1 MTTIMDRVRSVNLEA
16 ELSKSIQ
23 GDVLF
28 DEMSR
33 HIYST
38 DASLYQVQPMGIV
51 LPRTR
56 DEVRRIVQIANQ
68 HQVPLL
74 PRGGGT
80 SLAGQTVLAG
90 LVVDCSKYLTRILEV
105 NPDERWVRVEPG
117 IVLDNLNESLK
128 AHNLHFPPD
137 PATSSRA
144 NIGGMIGN
152 NSSGVRSIR
161 YGKTVDQVLEASI
174 ILPTGEEL
182 LLKNL
187 NPEELEEKCSQKDR
201 EGELYRG
208 LRQIVKDNSQ
218 EITRRFPRVMRRVGG
233 YNLDYLLQGDGFNLV
248 KLLVGSEGTLAFV
261 TEAKLN
267 LEPIPRYTA
276 VSVIHFND
284 LIGAIDAVPVILDY
298 NPSAIEILDHY
309 GLELARSHPAV
320 APLCAQFIQGDPEA
334 ILWVEFSGESQKEVN
349 AEWSSMKA
357 CLKDQ
362 KGFYTCYDAD
372 DAKAKQTVWDVRKHS
387 LGILL
392 GMKGDAKPL
401 AFIEDAC
408 IPVEHLSEYVRRVL
422 EFCRQ
427 HDRPVALY
435 AHASAGVIHIRP
447 ILNLKQQ
454 EDVDLLRKISTKSFE
469 MVCEYGGSWSG
480 EHGDGLVRSYKN
492 REFFGE
498 QLYQAFRKVKQT
510 FDPAGLMNPGKIID
524 AQDIAENL
532 RIHPAYSTR
541 FPKPHFHFR
550 QEQGF
555 DRAIEL
561 CTGVGHC
568 RKTIS
573 GTMCPSYI
581 ATRDEEHSTRG
592 RANALRMA
600 IAGELGPD
608 GLTSQR
614 LHDVLDL
621 CLECKAC
628 KSECPS
634 GVDMAR
640 LKTEFL
646 AHYYQRHGL
655 PLGKRFI
662 SKTRETAQWASQF
675 PTLSN
680 WVMGLSVSRWLL
692 EKLTGIDQRRT
703 LPPIA
708 HQNFTSW
715 GQENL
720 NGGRPGQGQQ
730 QVALFVDTF
739 TNFYEPNIGIA
750 AVHLL
755 ESLDYRVLLA
765 DVGCCGRPL
774 ISAGQLG
781 QVKAQAQM
789 LIQNLQKYADQ
800 QIPVI
805 VLEPSCWA
813 TIHDDYPELLDR
825 ESGCQPVVNQIVT
838 LEEFLTRD
846 DVASRLN
853 EKTGAGPT
861 EILFHGHCQQKALQ
875 GIEGSMSALKSLKQT
890 KLQAIDSGCCGMA
903 GSFGYEKKHF
913 EISEQIGEDRLFP
926 ALRKASKQAEVVASG
941 FSCRSQIR
949 HFTGR
954 RAQHLA
960 EVLAHHLAREP

>member
-1 MTTIMDRVRSVNLEA
+1 MEQGRLENLEA
-16 ELSKSIQ
+16 ELSEYLQ

-38 DASLYQVQPMGIV
+38 DASLYQIKPMGIV

-56 DEVRRIVQIANQ
+56 DEVGRIARIANQ

-80 SLAGQTVLAG
+80 SLAGQTVLEG
-90 LVVDCSKYLTRILEV
+90 LVVDFSKYLTRILEV

-152 NSSGVRSIR
+152 NSAGVRSIR
-161 YGKTVDQVLEASI
+161 YGKTVDQILEASI
-174 ILPTGEEL
+174 VLPTGEEL

-187 NPEELEEKCSQKDR
+187 NPTQLEEKCSQEDR
-201 EGELYRG
+201 EGELYRSI
-208 LRQIVKDNSQ
+208 RQIVKDNSQ
-218 EITRRFPRVMRRVGG
+218 EITQRFPRVMRRVGG
-233 YNLDYLLQGDGFNLV
+233 YNLDYLLQEDGFNLA

-284 LIGAIDAVPVILDY
+284 LIRAIDAVPVILGY
-298 NPSAIEILDHY
+298 NPSAVEILDHY
-309 GLELARSHPAV
+309 GLELARSQPAV

-334 ILWVEFSGESQKEVN
+334 ILWVEFSGESEEEVTTQWK
-349 AEWSSMKA
+349 AMKA
-357 CLKDQ
+357 CLDNQ
-362 KGFYTCYDAD
+362 EGFYTCYDAD
-372 DAKAKQTVWDVRKHS
+372 DAQAKQTVWDVRKHS

-401 AFIEDAC
+401 PFIEDAC
-408 IPVEHLSEYVRRVL
+408 IPVEYLSEYVGRVL
-422 EFCRQ
+422 DFCRQ

-454 EDVDLLRKISTKSFE
+454 EDVDLLRKISEKSFE
-469 MVCEYGGSWSG
+469 MVCEYGGAWSG

-498 QLYQAFRKVKQT
+498 QLYQAFREVKQT

-532 RIHPAYSTR
+532 RIHPDYSTR
-541 FPKPHFHFR
+541 FPKSHFHFR
-550 QEQGF
+550 QEKGF

-568 RKTIS
+568 RKTVS

-592 RANALRMA
+592 RANALRLA

-614 LHDVLDL
+614 LYEVLDL

-662 SKTRETAQWASQF
+662 SQIRKSAQWASHA
-675 PTLSN
+675 PRISN
-680 WVMGLSVSRWLL
+680 WVMDLSVSRWLL
-692 EKLTGIDQRRT
+692 EKLTGIDQRRR
-703 LPPIA
+703 LPPVA
-708 HQNFTSW
+708 HQTFTSW
-715 GQENL
+715 CKENL
-720 NGGRPGQGQQ
+720 NGGQPNQDQR

-739 TNFYEPNIGIA
+739 TNFYEPNIGIS
-750 AVHLL
+750 AVRLL
-755 ESLDYRVLLA
+755 EDLNYRVLLA
-765 DVGCCGRPL
+765 DLGCCGRPL

-781 QVKAQAQM
+781 QVKERAQV
-789 LIQNLQKYADQ
+789 LIQKLHKYVDQ
-800 QIPVI
+800 QIPIV

-813 TIHDDYPELLDR
+813 TIRDDYPDLLDH
-825 ESGCQPVVNQIVT
+825 ESAVRPVVDHIVS

-846 DVASRLN
+846 DVASRLI
-853 EKTGAGPT
+853 EKTGKGPP

-875 GIEGSMSALKSLKQT
+875 GIERSMSALKSLKQT
-890 KLQAIDSGCCGMA
+890 RLQAIDSGCCGMA
-903 GSFGYEKKHF
+903 GSFGYEKKHY

-926 ALRKASKQAEVVASG
+926 AVREASEQAEVVASG
-941 FSCRSQIR
+941 FSCRSQIQ

-954 RAQHLA
+954 RAKHLA
-960 EVLAHHLAREP
+960 EVLADSLVREP

>member
-1 MTTIMDRVRSVNLEA
+1 MDRAQRANLEA
-16 ELSKSIQ
+16 ELSESIQ

-28 DEMSR
+28 DEMSL

-38 DASLYQVQPMGIV
+38 DASLYQIKPLGVV

-56 DEVRRIVQIANQ
+56 DEIGRIVRIANQ

-90 LVVDCSKYLTRILEV
+90 LVVDCSKYLTGILEV
-105 NPDERWVRVEPG
+105 NPEERWARVEPG

-152 NSSGVRSIR
+152 NSAGVRSIR
-161 YGKTVDQVLEASI
+161 YGKTVDQILEAAI
-174 ILPTGEEL
+174 VLPTGEEL
-182 LLKNL
+182 LLRNL
-187 NPEELEEKCSQKDR
+187 DPEELDKKCAQQDR

-208 LRQIVKDNSQ
+208 LRRIVQDNSE
-218 EITRRFPRVMRRVGG
+218 EITQRFPRVMRRVGG
-233 YNLDYLLQGDGFNLV
+233 YNLDYLLNKDGFNLA
-248 KLLVGSEGTLAFV
+248 KLIVGSEGTLAFV
-261 TEAKLN
+261 TEAKIN

-284 LIGAIDAVPVILDY
+284 LIRAIDAVPVILGYD
-298 NPSAIEILDHY
+298 PSAVEILDHY
-309 GLELARSHPAV
+309 GLELARAQPAV

-334 ILWVEFSGESQKEVN
+334 ILWVEFSGESEEEVHGN
-349 AEWSSMKA
+349 WSAMKA
-357 CLKDQ
+357 CMNDQ
-362 KGFYTCYDAD
+362 AGYYTCYDAD

-401 AFIEDAC
+401 PFIEDAC
-408 IPVEHLSEYVRRVL
+408 IPVEHLSEYVGRVL
-422 EFCRQ
+422 DFCRQ

-454 EDVDLLRKISTKSFE
+454 EDVDLLRKISAKSFE
-469 MVCEYGGSWSG
+469 MVCEYGGAWSG

-498 QLYQAFRKVKQT
+498 QLYQTFREVKQT
-510 FDPAGLMNPGKIID
+510 FDPTGLMNPGKIID

-532 RIHPAYSTR
+532 RIHPDYSTR
-541 FPKPHFHFR
+541 FPKTHFHFR

-568 RKTIS
+568 RKSIS

-592 RANALRMA
+592 RANALRLA
-600 IAGELGPD
+600 IAGDLGWD

-614 LHDVLDL
+614 LYDVLDL

-655 PLGKRFI
+655 PLGKQII
-662 SKTRETAQWASQF
+662 SRIRETAQWASHF
-675 PTLSN
+675 PRLSN
-680 WVMGLSVSRWLL
+680 WVTGHPVSRWFL

-703 LPPIA
+703 LPPLA
-708 HQNFTSW
+708 SETLTSW
-715 GQENL
+715 CREHL
-720 NGGRPGQGQQ
+720 NGGQPEQDQE

-739 TNFYEPNIGIA
+739 TNFYEPHIGIA
-750 AVHLL
+750 AVRLL
-755 ESLDYRVLLA
+755 EGMNYRVLLA

-774 ISAGQLG
+774 VSAGQLTE
-781 QVKAQAQM
+781 VRTKAQA
-789 LIQNLQKYADQ
+789 LIRKLKRYADE

-813 TIHDDYPELLDR
+813 TIRDDYPDLLEN
-825 ESGCQPVVNQIVT
+825 ESACRSVVENIMS
-838 LEEFLTRD
+838 LEEFLGRRE
-846 DVASRLN
+846 VGSRLI
-853 EKTGAGPT
+853 EKVGEGPA
-861 EILFHGHCQQKALQ
+861 EVLFHGHCQQKALQ

-890 KLQAIDSGCCGMA
+890 QLRAVDSGCCGMA
-903 GSFGYEKKHF
+903 GSFGYEKEHYQ
-913 EISEQIGEDRLFP
+913 ISQQIGDDRLFP
-926 ALRKASKQAEVVASG
+926 AVRAASEQAEVVASG
-941 FSCRSQIR
+941 FSCRAQIQ

-954 RAQHLA
+954 RAKHLA
-960 EVLAHHLAREP
+960 EVLAQYLS

>member
-1 MTTIMDRVRSVNLEA
+1 MDRTGLANLEA
-16 ELSKSIQ
+16 ELSESIQ

-38 DASLYQVQPMGIV
+38 DASLYQIKPLGIV

-56 DEVRRIVQIANQ
+56 DEVRRIVQIAAQ

-90 LVVDCSKYLTRILEV
+90 LVVDCSKYLTRILEI
-105 NPDERWVRVEPG
+105 NPDEGWARVEPG

-128 AHNLHFPPD
+128 PHNLHFPPD

-161 YGKTVDQVLEASI
+161 YGKTVDHILEISI
-174 ILPTGEEL
+174 VLPTGEEL
-182 LLKNL
+182 LLKKFNAQ
-187 NPEELEEKCSQKDR
+187 ELQEKCSQEDR
-201 EGELYRG
+201 EGALYRG
-208 LRQIVKDNSQ
+208 LRRIVEENSE
-218 EITRRFPRVMRRVGG
+218 EIARRFPRVMRRVGG
-233 YNLDYLLQGDGFNLV
+233 YNLDYLLEGDGFNLA

-276 VSVIHFND
+276 VSVIHFNH
-284 LIGAIDAVPVILDY
+284 LIRAIDAVPVILGY
-298 NPSAIEILDHY
+298 NPSAVEILDRY

-320 APLCAQFIQGDPEA
+320 ATLCAQFIQGDPEA
-334 ILWVEFSGESQKEVN
+334 ILWVEFSGESQEEVN
-349 AEWSSMKA
+349 TQWRAMKA
-357 CLKDQ
+357 CLDDQ
-362 KGFYTCYDAD
+362 EGFYTCYDAM
-372 DAKAKQTVWDVRKHS
+372 DAQAKQTVWDVRKHS

-401 AFIEDAC
+401 PFIEDAC
-408 IPVEHLSEYVRRVL
+408 IPVEHLSEYVSRVL
-422 EFCRQ
+422 DFCRQ

-447 ILNLKQQ
+447 ILNLKRQ
-454 EDVDLLRKISTKSFE
+454 EDVELLRKISAKAFE

-498 QLYQAFRKVKQT
+498 QLYQAFREVKQI

-532 RIHPAYSTR
+532 RIHPDYSTH
-541 FPKPHFHFR
+541 FPKTHFHFR

-568 RKTIS
+568 RKTGS

-614 LHDVLDL
+614 LYDVLDL

-662 SKTRETAQWASQF
+662 SKIRETAQLASHF
-675 PTLSN
+675 PRFSN
-680 WVMGLSVSRWLL
+680 GVMGHFVSRWLL
-692 EKLTGIDQRRT
+692 EKLTGIDRRRT

-708 HQNFTSW
+708 LQTFNAW
-715 GQENL
+715 CNENL
-720 NGGRPGQGQQ
+720 KGGQPGQNQH

-739 TNFYEPNIGIA
+739 TNFYEPHIGIA
-750 AVHLL
+750 AVRLL
-755 ESLDYRVLLA
+755 ESLNYQVLLA
-765 DVGCCGRPL
+765 NVGCCGRPL
-774 ISAGQLG
+774 ISAGQLTL
-781 QVKAQAQM
+781 VKEKARM
-789 LIQNLQKYADQ
+789 LIQKLQIYADQ
-800 QIPVI
+800 QLPIV

-813 TIHDDYPELLDR
+813 TIHDDYPDLLDH
-825 ESGCQPVVNQIVT
+825 ETGYQPVLDNIVS
-838 LEEFLTRD
+838 LDEFLTRE
-846 DVASRLN
+846 DVASRLI
-853 EKTGAGPT
+853 EITGVGPA

-875 GIEGSMSALKSLKQT
+875 GIERSMTALKSLKQT
-890 KLQAIDSGCCGMA
+890 QLQAIDAGCCGMA
-903 GSFGYEKKHF
+903 GSFGYEKKHYK
-913 EISEQIGEDRLFP
+913 ISQQIGEDRLFP
-926 ALRKASKQAEVVASG
+926 AVRAASEQTEVVASG
-941 FSCRSQIR
+941 FSCRTQIQ

-960 EVLAHHLAREP
+960 EVLAHHLARDQ

>member
-1 MTTIMDRVRSVNLEA
+1 MDKARLANLEA
-16 ELSKSIQ
+16 ELNESIQ

-28 DEMSR
+28 DEMSC

-38 DASLYQVQPMGIV
+38 DASLYQIKPMGIV
-51 LPRTR
+51 LPRSG
-56 DEVRRIVQIANQ
+56 DEIRRIVQIASK

-90 LVVDCSKYLTRILEV
+90 LVVDCSKYLTAILEV
-105 NPDERWVRVEPG
+105 NSEERWVRVEPG

-128 AHNLHFPPD
+128 THNLHFAPD

-152 NSSGVRSIR
+152 NSAGVRSIR
-161 YGKTVDQVLEASI
+161 YGKTVDQILEISI
-174 ILPTGEEL
+174 VLPTGEAL

-187 NPEELEEKCSQKDR
+187 NPEELEEKCSREDR
-201 EGELYRG
+201 EGALYRD
-208 LRQIVKDNSQ
+208 LRRIVDDNSE
-218 EITRRFPRVMRRVGG
+218 EITQRFPRVMRRVGG
-233 YNLDYLLQGDGFNLV
+233 YNLDYLVGENGFNLA

-284 LIGAIDAVPVILDY
+284 LIRAIDAVPVILGY
-298 NPSAIEILDHY
+298 NPSAVEILDHY
-309 GLELARSHPAV
+309 GLELARSQPAV

-334 ILWVEFSGESQKEVN
+334 ILWVEFSGESETEVN
-349 AEWSSMKA
+349 TQWSAMKG
-357 CLKDQ
+357 CLGDQ
-362 KGFYTCYDAD
+362 QGFYTCYDAT
-372 DAKAKQTVWDVRKHS
+372 DAQAKQTVWDVRKHS

-401 AFIEDAC
+401 PFIEDAC
-408 IPVEHLSEYVRRVL
+408 IPVEHLSEYVSRIL
-422 EFCRQ
+422 DFCRQ

-454 EDVDLLRKISTKSFE
+454 EDIDLLRKISAKSFE

-498 QLYQAFRKVKQT
+498 QLYQAFREVKQT

-524 AQDIAENL
+524 GQDIAENL
-532 RIHPAYSTR
+532 RIHPDYRTR
-541 FPKPHFHFR
+541 VPKSHFHFR
-550 QEQGF
+550 QEQGLG
-555 DRAIEL
+555 RAIEL

-568 RKTIS
+568 RKTVS

-592 RANALRMA
+592 RANALRLA

-608 GLTSQR
+608 GLTSRR
-614 LHDVLDL
+614 LYEVLDL

-662 SKTRETAQWASQF
+662 SKIRETAQWAS
-675 PTLSN
+675 LSPGIAN
-680 WVMGLSVSRWLL
+680 WIMGQSISRWLL

-708 HQNFTSW
+708 HQTFTSLY
-715 GQENL
+715 QQNL
-720 NGGRPGQGQQ
+720 KNGTNPDQQ

-750 AVHLL
+750 AVRLL
-755 ESLDYRVLLA
+755 EGLNYRVLLA

-774 ISAGQLG
+774 VSAGQLSI
-781 QVKAQAQM
+781 VKMKAQK
-789 LIQNLQKYADQ
+789 LIQRLQKYTDQ
-800 QIPVI
+800 QIPII

-813 TIHDDYPELLDR
+813 TIRDDYPDLLDQ
-825 ESGCQPVVNQIVT
+825 ESACRTVVEQIVS
-838 LEEFLTRD
+838 LEEFLARE
-846 DVASRLN
+846 DVRPRLI
-853 EKTGAGPT
+853 EKAGDGPA

-875 GIEGSMSALKSLKQT
+875 GIELSMAALKSLKGT
-890 KLQAIDSGCCGMA
+890 RLQAIDSGCCGMA
-903 GSFGYEKKHF
+903 GSFGYEKKHYQ
-913 EISEQIGEDRLFP
+913 ISERIGADRLFP
-926 ALRKASKQAEVVASG
+926 ALRKASAQTQVVASG
-941 FSCRSQIR
+941 FSCRSQIQ

-954 RAQHLA
+954 RAKHLA
-960 EVLAHHLAREP
+960 EVLARHLA

>member
-1 MTTIMDRVRSVNLEA
+1 MDKARLADLEA
-16 ELSKSIQ
+16 ELSDSIQ

-28 DEMSR
+28 DEMSC

-38 DASLYQVQPMGIV
+38 DASLYQIKPLGIV
-51 LPRTR
+51 LPRSG
-56 DEVRRIVQIANQ
+56 DEIRRIVQIAGK

-90 LVVDCSKYLTRILEV
+90 LVVDCSKYLTSILEI
-105 NPDERWVRVEPG
+105 NSEDRWVRVQPG

-128 AHNLHFPPD
+128 PHNLHFAPD

-152 NSSGVRSIR
+152 NSAGVRSIR
-161 YGKTVDQVLEASI
+161 YGKTVDQILEASI
-174 ILPTGEEL
+174 VLPTGEAL

-187 NPEELEEKCSQKDR
+187 NAEELEAKCSRKDR
-201 EGELYRG
+201 EGALYRG
-208 LRQIVKDNSQ
+208 LRQIVDDNSE
-218 EITRRFPRVMRRVGG
+218 EITHRFPRVMRRVGG
-233 YNLDYLLQGDGFNLV
+233 YNLDYLLGENGFNLA

-284 LIGAIDAVPVILDY
+284 LIRAIDAVPVILGY
-298 NPSAIEILDHY
+298 HPSAVEILDHY
-309 GLELARSHPAV
+309 GLELARSQPAV

-334 ILWVEFSGESQKEVN
+334 ILWVEFSGESEQEVHTQ
-349 AEWSSMKA
+349 WSAMKG
-357 CLKDQ
+357 CLENQ
-362 KGFYTCYDAD
+362 EGFYTCFDAT
-372 DAKAKQTVWDVRKHS
+372 DAQSKQTVWDVRKHS

-401 AFIEDAC
+401 PFIEDAC
-408 IPVEHLSEYVRRVL
+408 IPVEHLSEYVSRIL
-422 EFCRQ
+422 DFCRQ

-454 EDVDLLRKISTKSFE
+454 EDVDLLRAISAKSFE

-498 QLYQAFRKVKQT
+498 QLYQAFREVKQN
-510 FDPAGLMNPGKIID
+510 FDPAGIMNPGKIID
-524 AQDIAENL
+524 GQDIAENL
-532 RIHPAYSTR
+532 RIHPDYRTHVPTS
-541 FPKPHFHFR
+541 HFHFR
-550 QEQGF
+550 KEQGL

-568 RKTIS
+568 RKTVS
-573 GTMCPSYI
+573 GTMCPSYM

-592 RANALRMA
+592 RANALRLA
-600 IAGELGPD
+600 IAGKLGPD
-608 GLTSQR
+608 GLTSRR
-614 LHDVLDL
+614 LHEVLDL

-646 AHYYQRHGL
+646 AHFYQRHGL

-662 SKTRETAQWASQF
+662 SKIRETAQWASRS
-675 PTLSN
+675 PGIAN
-680 WVMGLSVSRWLL
+680 WFMARPASRWLL
-692 EKLTGIDQRRT
+692 EKLTGIDRRRT

-708 HQNFTSW
+708 HQPFTSW
-715 GQENL
+715 CRQNL
-720 NGGRPGQGQQ
+720 KEGKTQNQQ

-750 AVHLL
+750 AVRLL
-755 ESLDYRVLLA
+755 EGLNYRVVLA

-774 ISAGQLG
+774 VSAGQLST
-781 QVKAQAQM
+781 VKEKAQA
-789 LIQNLQKYADQ
+789 LIQRLQTYADQ
-800 QIPVI
+800 QMPII
-805 VLEPSCWA
+805 VLEPSCWS
-813 TIHDDYPELLDR
+813 TIRDDYPDLLDQ
-825 ESGCQPVVNQIVT
+825 ESACQAVVKHIVT
-838 LEEFLTRD
+838 LEEFLTREE
-846 DVASRLN
+846 VSPRLI
-853 EKTGAGPT
+853 EKAGEGPA

-875 GIEGSMSALKSLKQT
+875 GIELSMAALKSLKGT
-890 KLQAIDSGCCGMA
+890 RLQAVDSGCCGMA
-903 GSFGYEKKHF
+903 GSFGYEKKHYQ
-913 EISEQIGEDRLFP
+913 ISEQIGEDRLFP
-926 ALRKASKQAEVVASG
+926 ALREASEQVEVVASG
-941 FSCRSQIR
+941 FSCRSQIQ

-954 RAQHLA
+954 RAKHLA
-960 EVLAHHLAREP
+960 EVLARHLS